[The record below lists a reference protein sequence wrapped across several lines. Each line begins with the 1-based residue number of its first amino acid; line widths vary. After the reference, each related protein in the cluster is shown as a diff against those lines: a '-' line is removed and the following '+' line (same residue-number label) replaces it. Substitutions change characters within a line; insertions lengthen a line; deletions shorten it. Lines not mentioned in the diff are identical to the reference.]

1 MKRSIFASSSKTIT
15 AVTATAGALLGVSVG
30 ASTARADWYGGDPA
44 AFMAVPLAAFHWATG
59 APTPGYQAFA
69 YDNFVWTNAGGGMVS
84 TLGGYYS
91 SFAGVPITGVTVAS
105 WEIRTGMSPG
115 VAGTLVA
122 SGIGAPVIS
131 STSFMVGQVPGNPPD
146 HPIMRVELDVTD
158 FALAPGN
165 YWLAVSIGDA
175 GVNSGGFVV
184 GTTGANS
191 IGTGINDGQSIYFQG
206 DNVSPNLWNYADVA
220 ATFGPQT
227 DLAYFITEIPTPGAA
242 AVLALGGLVAMRR
255 RRA

>member
-1 MKRSIFASSSKTIT
+1 MNHSILPFAPFLARAAAIT
-15 AVTATAGALLGVSVG
+15 AGLSLA
-30 ASTARADWYGGDPA
+30 ASPTRADWYGGDPA
-44 AFMAVPLAAFHWATG
+44 AFMAIPLAAFHWATG
-59 APTPGYQAFA
+59 APPGYQAFA

-105 WEIRTGMSPG
+105 WQIRTGMSPG

-122 SGIGAPVIS
+122 SGIGAPVTS
-131 STSFMVGQVPGNPPD
+131 STPFMVGQVPGDPPN
-146 HPIMRVELDVTD
+146 HPIVRVDLDVLD

-206 DNVSPNLWNYADVA
+206 DNVSPNIWNYADVA

-227 DLAYFITEIPTPGAA
+227 DLAYFITEVPTPGAA
-242 AVLALGGLVAMRR
+242 AMLGLGALVATRR

>member
-1 MKRSIFASSSKTIT
+1 MNHSILPFAPFLARAAVIT
-15 AVTATAGALLGVSVG
+15 AGLSLAASPAG
-30 ASTARADWYGGDPA
+30 ADWYGGDPA
-44 AFMAVPLAAFHWATG
+44 AHMATPLAAFHWATN

-91 SFAGVPITGVTVAS
+91 SFAGVPITGVTVAG
-105 WEIRTGMSPG
+105 WQIRSGMSPG
-115 VAGTLVA
+115 VGGTLVA
-122 SGIGAPVIS
+122 SGIGAPVTS
-131 STSFMVGQVPGNPPD
+131 STPFMVGQVPGDPPN
-146 HPIMRVELDVTD
+146 HPIVRVDLDVPD

-175 GVNSGGFVV
+175 GANGGGFVA

-206 DNVSPNLWNYADVA
+206 DNVSPNIWNYADVA
-220 ATFGPQT
+220 TTFGPQT
-227 DLAYFITEIPTPGAA
+227 DLAYFITEVPTPGAA
-242 AVLALGGLVAMRR
+242 AVLGLGALVATRR

>member
-158 FALAPGN
+158 FALAPGI

-175 GVNSGGFVV
+175 GANSGGFVV

>member
-1 MKRSIFASSSKTIT
+1 MNHSILPFAPFLARAAAIT
-15 AVTATAGALLGVSVG
+15 AGLSLAASPAG
-30 ASTARADWYGGDPA
+30 ADWYGGDPA
-44 AFMAVPLAAFHWATG
+44 AHMATPLAAFHWATN

-91 SFAGVPITGVTVAS
+91 SFAGVPITGVTVAG
-105 WEIRTGMSPG
+105 WQIRSGMSPG
-115 VAGTLVA
+115 VGGTLVA
-122 SGIGAPVIS
+122 SGIGAPVTS
-131 STSFMVGQVPGNPPD
+131 STPFMVGQVPGDPPN
-146 HPIMRVELDVTD
+146 HPIVRVDLDVPD

-175 GVNSGGFVV
+175 GANGGGFVA

-206 DNVSPNLWNYADVA
+206 DNVSPNIWNYADVA
-220 ATFGPQT
+220 TTFGPQT
-227 DLAYFITEIPTPGAA
+227 DLAYFITEVPPPGAA
-242 AVLALGGLVAMRR
+242 AVLGLGALVATRR